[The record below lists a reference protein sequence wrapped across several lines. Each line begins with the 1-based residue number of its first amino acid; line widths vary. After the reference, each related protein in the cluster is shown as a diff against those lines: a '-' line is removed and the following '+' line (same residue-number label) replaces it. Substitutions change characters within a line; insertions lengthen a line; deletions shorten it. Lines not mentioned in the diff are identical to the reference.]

1 MPGPATKLVAA
12 QVHLEGDKLHIDQE
26 GRSRKFANK
35 VQQKTFAAS
44 SANGR
49 PIMYVTE
56 RAVFKLVEGR
66 GLELVEIAPG
76 VKQELHSCLLVGTV
90 SGEVPLLRLA
100 LWSLRQPS
108 MLSAM
113 PSLKHV
119 Q

>member
-1 MPGPATKLVAA
+1 MAA

-26 GRSRKFANK
+26 GRLRKFAEK

-66 GLELVEIAPG
+66 GLELVEVAPG
-76 VKQELHSCLLVGTV
+76 VTQEPNSYLLVGTV
-90 SGEVPLLRLA
+90 TFC
-100 LWSLRQPS
+100 
-108 MLSAM
+108 
-113 PSLKHV
+113 
-119 Q
+119 

>member
-1 MPGPATKLVAA
+1 M
-12 QVHLEGDKLHIDQE
+12 HLEGDKLHIDQE
-26 GRSRKFANK
+26 GRSRKFARK

-76 VKQELHSCLLVGTV
+76 VEQEPDYYL
-90 SGEVPLLRLA
+90 LA
-100 LWSLRQPS
+100 LSNFSGWPSDLRTAQHAVS
-108 MLSAM
+108 HARA
-113 PSLKHV
+113 
-119 Q
+119 